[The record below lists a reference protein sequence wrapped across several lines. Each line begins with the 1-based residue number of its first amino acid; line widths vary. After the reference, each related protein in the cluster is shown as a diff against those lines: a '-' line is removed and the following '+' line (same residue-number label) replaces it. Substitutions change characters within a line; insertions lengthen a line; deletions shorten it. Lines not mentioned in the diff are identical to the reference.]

1 MASHAV
7 ICGIFPDFSTTSL
20 PEKPINRAFRAAR
33 REKSALLLRKQ
44 PPPPYAPKRLA
55 PLAIAEY
62 VTDFCHIVGYCF
74 GAVSFSRGHEN
85 GGAHPRLWRLYG
97 VISRYTYTVQWPI
110 ISISA
115 ASYGCKGVCNIT
127 DFLHHT
133 YGRRLSMAST
143 FMSVGHCM
151 LWWYEQLSQWSA
163 GGTCCQE
170 CLAGRGRVALA
181 RDGCVGEVVADQTPP
196 HLLSHPNSHIQP
208 SRLSRQHLTP
218 KRNGAIAIPPQ
229 HTGTSARR
237 SGAQGVEGG
246 KEDGHWP

>member
-1 MASHAV
+1 MYR
-7 ICGIFPDFSTTSL
+7 DFSG
-20 PEKPINRAFRAAR
+20 RAAR
-33 REKSALLLRKQ
+33 KERHPAAKAAPTALRPRVTCPTCHSGICHGFLSHRRGLLWGSVVF
-44 PPPPYAPKRLA
+44 ARL
-55 PLAIAEY
+55 P
-62 VTDFCHIVGYCF
+62 
-74 GAVSFSRGHEN
+74 EN

-97 VISRYTYTVQWPI
+97 VISRYTHTVQWPI

-133 YGRRLSMAST
+133 YGRRLTQAST
-143 FMSVGHCM
+143 SMSVGHCM
-151 LWWYEQLSQWSA
+151 LWWYEQLSKWSV
-163 GGTCCQE
+163 GGTCSQE

-181 RDGCVGEVVADQTPP
+181 RDGCVGEVVADQTLP

-218 KRNGAIAIPPQ
+218 KRNGASAIPPQ

>member
-1 MASHAV
+1 MYR
-7 ICGIFPDFSTTSL
+7 DFSG
-20 PEKPINRAFRAAR
+20 RAAR
-33 REKSALLLRKQ
+33 E
-44 PPPPYAPKRLA
+44 KRLSPAKAA
-55 PLAIAEY
+55 PTALRPEA
-62 VTDFCHIVGYCF
+62 TCLTCHSGICHGF
-74 GAVSFSRGHEN
+74 LSHRRGLLWGSVVFARLPEN
-85 GGAHPRLWRLYG
+85 GGAHPRLVAALWSDKPLHNYD
-97 VISRYTYTVQWPI
+97 VQWPI
-110 ISISA
+110 TSISA

-133 YGRRLSMAST
+133 YGRRLSLAST

-218 KRNGAIAIPPQ
+218 KRNGASAIPPQ